1 MDKYYKNGDLIY
13 IWNDAYEKYEI
24 SKLTASFEELKINS
38 NIGNGGTQS
47 EKIAEI
53 AKAIKEYREHLVI
66 ITDGEVEEDSI
77 NESTRILKEE
87 NIKFKYVT
95 TFIIGNKG
103 NLSVGDP

>member
-13 IWNDAYEKYEI
+13 IWNDAYEKCEI
-24 SKLTASFEELKINS
+24 SKLTSSFKELIINS
-38 NIGNGGTQS
+38 NTGNGGTQS

-53 AKAIKEYREHLVI
+53 AKDVKEYREHLVI

-103 NLSVGDP
+103 NLSVGAP